1 MTTTTD
7 LFRDGL
13 LKGLAEDEA
22 EAFISNCRKRTC
34 EDGTRLFEEMTEAQS
49 LFLIVDGTVD
59 LTFRL
64 PSDKGEAVLG
74 SRKAGD
80 AIGWSTLVPPYR
92 YRFSGVCRGKTEL
105 LQIDRPELLGLI
117 QANYHLGYLLM
128 RNIAVITSQRLVGMQ
143 EKVAQLLGNEAVNG
157 W

>member
-1 MTTTTD
+1 MTATTD

-22 EAFISNCRKRTC
+22 EAFISHCRRRTC

-49 LFLIVDGTVD
+49 LFLLTDGRID

-64 PSDKGEAVLG
+64 PSDKGEAVLA
-74 SRKAGD
+74 SRGVGD
-80 AIGWSTLVPPYR
+80 AVGWSTLVPPYL

-117 QANYHLGYLLM
+117 QANYHLGFLLM
-128 RNIAVITSQRLVGMQ
+128 RNIAVMTGERLVRMQ

>member
-1 MTTTTD
+1 MTATTD

-22 EAFISNCRKRTC
+22 EAFVSHCRQREC
-34 EDGTRLFEEMTEAQS
+34 AEGTRLFEEMTEAQS
-49 LFLIVDGTVD
+49 LFLILDGGID

-64 PSDKGEAVLG
+64 PSDKGEAILA
-74 SRKAGD
+74 SRRPGD
-80 AIGWSTLVPPYR
+80 AVGWSTLVPPYR
-92 YRFSGVCRGKTEL
+92 YRFSGVCQQKTKL
-105 LQIDRPELLGLI
+105 LQIDRPELLALI

-128 RNIAVITSQRLVGMQ
+128 RNIAVMTGERLVRMQ